1 MEGRDIGTVVFPNAN
16 IKIFLNSSIETRAK
30 RRYEQA
36 MQEGKN
42 VTYQEILD
50 NIKKRD
56 ELDKTKKYGALKVP
70 EDAIILNTDNLEIEQ
85 TVQKIVDI
93 ICGKI

>member
-1 MEGRDIGTVVFPNAN
+1 MLLFYDV
-16 IKIFLNSSIETRAK
+16 SIETRAK

-36 MQEGKN
+36 VQEGKD

-56 ELDKTKKYGALKVP
+56 EIDKTKKYGTLQIP
-70 EDAIILNTDNLEIEQ
+70 TDAIILNTDNLEIER
-85 TVQKIVDI
+85 TVEKILDI